1 MDFDSRVKRRTRRGR
16 GGRYRL
22 QVPSRLIL
30 CLALAGMAIAVHHG
44 YPVLAHPLS
53 LLTLTGCAGLGLLAR
68 KGAAPRWR
76 RLPTGGSRASRRE
89 AALLRRLATLC
100 RAPHAPDR
108 QARVASLVAVL
119 AREAGFAP
127 GPAAMLATA
136 STPHRIGLM
145 PADATKGDPG
155 GDLGGVPSAQ
165 RAASI
170 AGRLLDG
177 ESWLLASAAAMART
191 HQERWDGEGHPLGLS
206 RLQIPFAGR
215 LLQVALT
222 LDAMIGDQPVT
233 PRRLAL
239 LLDRIARQ
247 AGHALDPGLAMLAAR
262 SLPAFWSVVAQHPFP
277 HSGPQPG
284 RNPHPSRSMRRA
296 PVAAPVP
303 AAVRA
308 FASRLA
314 TIGLTGA

>member
-44 YPVLAHPLS
+44 FPVLAHPLS
-53 LLTLTGCAGLGLLAR
+53 LLTVTGCASLGLLAR
-68 KGAAPRWR
+68 RGAAPRWLR
-76 RLPTGGSRASRRE
+76 IPTGGSRASRRE
-89 AALLRRLATLC
+89 TALLGRLATLC

-127 GPAAMLATA
+127 EPAAMLATA

-145 PADATKGDPG
+145 AADATKGDPG
-155 GDLGGVPSAQ
+155 GDFGGIPSAQ

-222 LDAMIGDQPVT
+222 LDAMIGDQPLT
-233 PRRLAL
+233 PHRLAL

-247 AGHALDPGLAMLAAR
+247 AGHALDPALATLAAR
-262 SLPAFWSVVAQHPFP
+262 SLPAFWSVVAQQPFP
-277 HSGPQPG
+277 RTGPQ
-284 RNPHPSRSMRRA
+284 RSSQPARSLRRA

-303 AAVRA
+303 AVLAA
-308 FASRLA
+308 LASRLA